1 MAELFSVG
9 ISALN
14 ANSRL
19 LTTTGHNISNAN
31 TEGYSRQRVTLESR
45 QPQYLGS
52 GFSGKGVDIAGIA
65 RISDE
70 FLTQNLRLSA
80 SSEARSAAFA
90 NLAGQVDT
98 LLSEGS
104 FSPAMEKYFTA
115 VQDVN
120 NDPSSIPARQVLL
133 GAAGNLT
140 NRFQDLDARLSQMG
154 RDLNKDLAAKLN
166 SLNSLSSAVA
176 SLNKDIVRAT
186 GIGQGAAPNDLLDK
200 RDALLKQ
207 MSQIVNI
214 TANVQDDGSVN
225 VFAGSGQ
232 LLVNGPNT
240 VKLDFA
246 ANALDSSR
254 TEIVINTGGATVQIT
269 ESLTGGELGGLLEF
283 RDQVLDPARNAVGRL
298 ATVVADTYNSQHRA
312 GLDLQGALG
321 GALFNRGQASVSA
334 AAGNTGT
341 LSVALD
347 SASLANLTTSDYALS
362 HNGTDFILE
371 RLDTGATQTLSGAG
385 PFSVDGMTLTV
396 GAAPAAGD
404 RYLIQPTKYVA
415 RGMTVAVTDPQRL
428 AFANPV
434 KSAATLANTGN
445 AKISA
450 PTVLDSANAALQT
463 STQIVFNNPPTTYQI
478 NGAGP
483 LIPFTSGGNIDVNGW
498 RVQITGAPVAGDSF
512 TVQAN
517 TNGRGDNANG
527 LLMFGLR
534 SSEIL
539 DGNTATYQ
547 DAFGQLLGKVATQT
561 QQAQISRDALRVQL
575 DNAEAAR
582 DSVAGVNLDEEAANL
597 VRYQQ
602 SYQGAAQVIASAD
615 QMFQALINAMRG

>member
-45 QPQYLGS
+45 PPQYIGA

-65 RISDE
+65 RISNE

-80 SSEARSAAFA
+80 SSEARASAFA
-90 NLAGQVDT
+90 NLSGQVDT
-98 LLSEGS
+98 LLSEGT
-104 FSPAMEKYFTA
+104 FSPAMERYFTA
-115 VQDVN
+115 LQDVN

-133 GAAGNLT
+133 SAAGNLS
-140 NRFQDLDARLSQMG
+140 NRFQDLDARLSQMA
-154 RDLNKDLAAKLN
+154 RDLNKDLGAKVNTLN
-166 SLNSLSSAVA
+166 SLASAVA
-176 SLNKDIVRAT
+176 NLNQDIVRAT
-186 GIGQGAAPNDLLDK
+186 GIAQGAPPNDLLDR

-207 MSQIVNI
+207 MAQLASV
-214 TANVQDDGSVN
+214 TANVQDNDSVN
-225 VFAGSGQ
+225 VFIGSGQ

-240 VKLDFA
+240 VQLGVA
-246 ANALDSSR
+246 ANALDGSR
-254 TEIVINTGGATVQIT
+254 AEIVVLKGGSQVRIT
-269 ESLTGGELGGLLEF
+269 ESVTGGELAGLLEF
-283 RDQVLDPARNAVGRL
+283 RDQVLDPARNALGRL
-298 ATVVADTYNSQHRA
+298 AIVVADTYNAQHRA
-312 GLDLQGALG
+312 GLDLQGAMG
-321 GALFNRGQASVSA
+321 GALFKRGEATVNA
-334 AAGNTGT
+334 AAGNAGT
-341 LSVALD
+341 LGVALD
-347 SASLANLTTSDYALS
+347 PANLANLTTSDYALS

-371 RLDTGATQTLSGAG
+371 RLDTGTTQTLSGAG
-385 PFSVDGMTLTV
+385 PFSVDGMTITLGT
-396 GAAPAAGD
+396 APAAGD
-404 RYLIQPTKYVA
+404 RYLIQPTKFVA
-415 RGMTVAVTDPQRL
+415 RGMAVAVTDPQRL

-434 KSAATLANTGN
+434 KSAASLANTGN
-445 AKISA
+445 AKVSA
-450 PTVLDSANAALQT
+450 PTVLDAANAALQA
-463 STQIVFNNPPTTYQI
+463 STQIVFNNPPTTYQV

-483 LIPFTSGGNIDVNGW
+483 LIPYTSGGNIDINGW

-512 TVQAN
+512 SVQAN

-527 LLMFGLR
+527 LAMFGLR
-534 SSEIL
+534 STEIL

-547 DAFGQLLGKVATQT
+547 DAFGQLLGRVAAQT

-602 SYQGAAQVIASAD
+602 SYQGAAQVIASAE
-615 QMFQALINAMRG
+615 QMFQALIQAMRG

>member
-14 ANSRL
+14 ANSRM

-45 QPQYLGS
+45 TPQFLGS

-65 RISDE
+65 RISNE
-70 FLTQNLRLSA
+70 FLTQSLRLSA
-80 SSEARSAAFA
+80 SSEARASAFA
-90 NLAGQVDT
+90 NLSGQVDM

-104 FSPAMEKYFTA
+104 FSPAMEGYFSA

-140 NRFQDLDARLSQMG
+140 NRFQDLDGRLSQMA
-154 RDLNKDLAAKLN
+154 RDLNKDLAAKVN
-166 SLNSLSSAVA
+166 SLNSLASAVA
-176 SLNKDIVRAT
+176 SLNQDIVRAT

-207 MSQIVNI
+207 MSQLVSV
-214 TANVQDDGSVN
+214 TANVQDDGSIN
-225 VFAGSGQ
+225 VFAGGGQ

-240 VKLDFA
+240 VKLEVA
-246 ANALDSSR
+246 ANALDGSR
-254 TEIVINTGGATVQIT
+254 TEIVVVKGGNPVQIT
-269 ESLTGGELGGLLEF
+269 ESMTGGELGGILEF
-283 RDQVLDPARNAVGRL
+283 REQVLDPARNAIGRL
-298 ATVVADTYNSQHRA
+298 ATVVADTYNAQHRA
-312 GLDLQGALG
+312 GLDLQGSLG
-321 GALFNRGQASVSA
+321 GALFNRGQASVNA

-341 LSVALD
+341 LTVALD
-347 SASLANLTTSDYALS
+347 SANLANLTTSDYALS

-371 RLDTGATQTLSGAG
+371 RLDTGTTQTLSGAG
-385 PFSVDGMTLTV
+385 PFSVDGMTITLGT
-396 GAAPAAGD
+396 APAAGD
-404 RYLIQPTKYVA
+404 RYLIQPTKFVA
-415 RGMTVAVTDPQRL
+415 RGMAVAVTDPQRL

-434 KSAATLANTGN
+434 KSAASLANTGN
-445 AKISA
+445 AKVSA
-450 PTVLDSANAALQT
+450 PAVLNAANAALQT
-463 STQIVFNNPPTTYQI
+463 STQIVFNNPPTTYQV

-483 LIPFTSGGNIDVNGW
+483 LIPYTSGDNIDLNGW

-512 TVQAN
+512 SVQAN

-527 LLMFGLR
+527 LAMFGLR
-534 SSEIL
+534 STEIL

-547 DAFGQLLGKVATQT
+547 DAFGQLLGRVAAQT
-561 QQAQISRDALRVQL
+561 QQAQIGRDALRVQL

-602 SYQGAAQVIASAD
+602 SYQGAAQVIASAE
-615 QMFQALINAMRG
+615 QMFQALIQAMRG